1 MTFGDFLTQIRE
13 FLDSRLFGIGETNV
27 TVASVLTVLII
38 VIATV
43 WGARIARKTSRRVMV
58 GRGITDEGTVGSIS
72 SLANYIVL
80 LIGFAI
86 AMRTIGIDL
95 DALFAAGAIFA
106 IALGFALQGI
116 VQNFVAGVILLAER
130 NVRPGDVLEIEDL
143 IVRVADLGL
152 RSTIVRTR
160 DGEDLIVPNSV
171 LIQDTVKN
179 YTLRDSTFRLRTEV
193 GVNYESDMQ
202 LVRQVLEEIANEPR
216 WNLPDVE
223 PQVLLLGFGDN
234 AVLFEVAV
242 WMADPWLARQAHSDL
257 NEAIWWQLKERNI
270 VIAFPQLDVH
280 FDEKVERGLRGQ
292 SASAGAGH

>member
-1 MTFGDFLTQIRE
+1 MTFSEFLTQLRE
-13 FLDSRLFGIGETNV
+13 FLDSRLFGIGDTNV
-27 TVASVLTVLII
+27 TIASVLTVLII
-38 VIATV
+38 VIATI
-43 WGARIARKTSRRVMV
+43 WGARIARRASRRVMV

-72 SLANYIVL
+72 SLVNYIVL
-80 LIGFAI
+80 FIGFAI

-116 VQNFVAGVILLAER
+116 VQNFVAGVILLTER
-130 NVRPGDVLEIEDL
+130 NVRPADVLEIEGL
-143 IVRVADLGL
+143 IVRVAELGL

-193 GVNYESDMQ
+193 GVNYDSDMQ
-202 LVRQVLEEIANEPR
+202 LVRQVLEEIAKEPQ

-242 WMADPWLARQAHSDL
+242 WMTDPWLARQAHSDL
-257 NEAIWWQLKERNI
+257 NEAIWWRLKERGI

-280 FDEKVERGLRGQ
+280 FDAELERGLGGF
-292 SASAGAGH
+292 SKSGGA

>member
-1 MTFGDFLTQIRE
+1 MTFSEFLTQVGE
-13 FLDSRLFGIGETNV
+13 FLDSRLFGIGDTNV
-27 TVASVLTVLII
+27 TIASVLTLLLI
-38 VIATV
+38 VIATI
-43 WGARIARKTSRRVMV
+43 WGARIARRASRRVML
-58 GRGITDEGTVGSIS
+58 GRGITDQGTIGSIS
-72 SLANYIVL
+72 SLVNYIVL
-80 LIGFAI
+80 FTGFAI

-116 VQNFVAGVILLAER
+116 VQNFVAGVILLTER
-130 NVRPGDVLEIEDL
+130 NVRPADVLEIETL
-143 IVRVADLGL
+143 IVRVAELGL

-193 GVNYESDMQ
+193 GVNYDSDMR
-202 LVRQVLEEIANEPR
+202 LVRQVLEEIAKEPQ

-257 NEAIWWQLKERNI
+257 NEAIWWKLKERGI

-280 FDEKVERGLRGQ
+280 FDAELEQGLRGF
-292 SASAGAGH
+292 SASTGA

>member
-1 MTFGDFLTQIRE
+1 MTLNEFLTQIRE
-13 FLDSRLFGIGETNV
+13 FLDSRLFGIGDTNV
-27 TVASVLTVLII
+27 TIASVLTVLII
-38 VIATV
+38 VIATI
-43 WGARIARKTSRRVMV
+43 WGARIARRASRRVML
-58 GRGITDEGTVGSIS
+58 GRGINDEGTVGSIS
-72 SLANYIVL
+72 SLVNYIVL
-80 LIGFAI
+80 FIGFAI

-116 VQNFVAGVILLAER
+116 VQNFVAGVILLTER
-130 NVRPGDVLEIEDL
+130 NVRPADVLEIEGL
-143 IVRVADLGL
+143 IVRVAELGL

-193 GVNYESDMQ
+193 GVNYDSDMQ
-202 LVRQVLEEIANEPR
+202 LVRQVLEEIAKEPQ

-257 NEAIWWQLKERNI
+257 NEAIWWKLKERGI

-280 FDEKVERGLRGQ
+280 FDAELERSLGGF
-292 SASAGAGH
+292 SKSAGA

>member
-1 MTFGDFLTQIRE
+1 MTLSDFLNQLRE
-13 FLDSRLFGIGETNV
+13 FLDSRLFGIGDTNV

-38 VIATV
+38 VIATI
-43 WGARIARKTSRRVMV
+43 WGARIARRTSRRVML
-58 GRGITDEGTVGSIS
+58 GRGVSDQGTIGSIS
-72 SLANYIVL
+72 SLVNYIVL
-80 LIGFAI
+80 FTGFAI

-116 VQNFVAGVILLAER
+116 VQNFVAGVILLTER
-130 NVRPGDVLEIEDL
+130 NVRPADVLEIEGL
-143 IVRVADLGL
+143 IVRVAELGL

-193 GVNYESDMQ
+193 GVNYESDMK
-202 LVRQVLEEIANEPR
+202 LVRQVLEEIANEPQ

-257 NEAIWWQLKERNI
+257 NEAIWWRLKERNI
-270 VIAFPQLDVH
+270 VIAYPQLDVH
-280 FDEKVERGLRGQ
+280 FDAEVERGLRGL
-292 SASAGAGH
+292 SALAST

>member
-1 MTFGDFLTQIRE
+1 MTLNDFLAQVRE
-13 FLDSRLFGIGETNV
+13 FLDSRLFGIGDTNV
-27 TVASVLTVLII
+27 TVASVLTVLVI

-43 WGARIARKTSRRVMV
+43 WGARIARRTSRRVMH
-58 GRGITDEGTVGSIS
+58 GRGITDQGTIGSIS
-72 SLANYIVL
+72 SLVNYIVL
-80 LIGFAI
+80 FTGFAI

-116 VQNFVAGVILLAER
+116 VQNFVAGVILLTER
-130 NVRPGDVLEIEDL
+130 NVRPADVLEIEGL
-143 IVRVADLGL
+143 IVRVAELGL

-160 DGEDLIVPNSV
+160 DGEDLIVPNSI

-193 GVNYESDMQ
+193 GVNYDSDMQ
-202 LVRQVLEEIANEPR
+202 LVRQVLEEIANEPQ

-257 NEAIWWQLKERNI
+257 NEAIWWKLKERGI

-280 FDEKVERGLRGQ
+280 FDAELERGVRGF
-292 SASAGAGH
+292 SASEGAS